1 MSRKRVLFF
10 VPLPPPVTGAALRN
24 QSLLESSLIREA
36 FEVKVIPFNF
46 AGRVSDI
53 GKFSVGKMG
62 KAIVRFFQLVIAVVR
77 FRPHL
82 VYFNFSLYGFALYRD
97 TAYAGL
103 FKLFNCRLLYHL
115 RTQGVR
121 RQVEQSPFK
130 KALFRFVFRISE
142 VICLSKA
149 LCEDIRDV
157 FVGRVHVVSN
167 GIEDVSQQSAIVI
180 KDPSREVRVLYLG
193 HLARFKGILDLLE
206 ALKELSDR
214 GVPFRA
220 TLAGEE
226 GDLKREALQA
236 LLTDYGID
244 NEVKIVGFVSGADK
258 SRMLREHDVFV
269 LPTHFEAFPGVVLE
283 AMQFSLPVVASRVGA
298 IPEMVDDEKTGLLY
312 TKGSVHELA
321 DRMEQLIRSV
331 ERRQTL
337 GEAGRKKFESHYT
350 LALFERNMKEVFN
363 LVIARSAT

>member
-24 QSLLESSLIREA
+24 QSLLESSLIRDA

-46 AGRVSDI
+46 AESVSDI

-62 KAIVRFFQLVIAVVR
+62 KAMVRFFQLLIAIIR

-97 TAYAGL
+97 TVYAGL

-121 RQVEQSPFK
+121 MQVEQSRFK
-130 KALFRFVFRISE
+130 RTLFRFIFRNTE
-142 VICLSKA
+142 VVCLSAA
-149 LCEDIRDV
+149 LSEDIRDV
-157 FVGRVHVVSN
+157 FAGRVHVVSN
-167 GIEDVSQQSAIVI
+167 GIEDVSQQSAAMI
-180 KDPSREVRVLYLG
+180 KDPAREVRILYLG
-193 HLARFKGILDLLE
+193 HLAKFKGILDLLE
-206 ALKELSDR
+206 ALKELSIR
-214 GVPFRA
+214 GVQFRA

-226 GDLKREALQA
+226 GDLTRETLQA
-236 LLTDYGID
+236 LLAGYGID
-244 NEVKIVGFVSGADK
+244 NQVKIVGFVSGADK

-283 AMQFSLPVVASRVGA
+283 AMQFSLPVVATRVGA

-312 TKGSVHELA
+312 DKGHVNELA
-321 DRMEQLIRSV
+321 DRIEQLLRND
-331 ERRQTL
+331 ERRQAL
-337 GEAGRKKFESHYT
+337 GAAGRKKFESHYT
-350 LALFERNMKEVFN
+350 LAQFERNMKEVFD
-363 LVIARSAT
+363 LVIAG